1 MSGLKIQARKLE
13 EAAELFAT
21 ANGFAAQTYQGLT
34 DAVGDFAGMAGDDY
48 TSDDFVSTYDEAA
61 QAAVDGLRELV
72 GGLAGMSRLLWMT
85 AGNHRSANRAS
96 VYQSNPPVHE
106 GGQHDDLPDSTVTV
120 ASASVPTAKGAEN
133 ADTPALWDLITDYL
147 EGWTWP
153 GASTGTLRTAA
164 SSWRQVQTMLDT
176 MLMPYLESAESQL
189 EAQRSPEVAD
199 VRTVIAD
206 LKLDIEQLGLCCKD
220 LGDACDDYATRVD
233 AVRETVRGILQD
245 LAIEAGITVVAAGV
259 VTFFTAGIGA
269 GGGAA
274 IAGWRLASAA
284 RRVIKAFTAMRAA
297 VKVAAVA
304 RLTRVASKVPLIGR
318 RFRRISDA
326 ANVARAAKY
335 KDALR
340 RAMGKPATR
349 DPKLSRLMDE
359 MWRDNAKI
367 GNGSTAAAVRHE
379 IATGKPVGGVFHTQ
393 KAQDMI
399 RALEKW
405 LRNNPEATP
414 GDRAAAENVIK
425 DLRDA
430 LAGN

>member
-1 MSGLKIQARKLE
+1 MTVKVQATRL
-13 EAAELFAT
+13 EAAADHFAT

-34 DAVGDFAGMAGDDY
+34 DAVGGFSGMAGDDY
-48 TSDDFVSTYDEAA
+48 TSDEFVSSYDEAA
-61 QAAVDGLRELV
+61 QAAVDGVRELV
-72 GGLAGMSRLLWMT
+72 AALAGMARLLWMT

-96 VYQSNPPVHE
+96 VYQANPPVYA
-106 GGQHDDLPDSTVTV
+106 GGQFDDLPDTTVTV
-120 ASASVPTAKGAEN
+120 CSVVVPTAKGAESS
-133 ADTPALWDLITDYL
+133 DTPALWDLITDYL

-153 GASTGTLRTAA
+153 GANTGTLRSAA
-164 SSWRQVQTMLDT
+164 SSWRQLQTMLDT
-176 MLMPYLESAESQL
+176 MLVPCLEAAESEL
-189 EAQRSPEVAD
+189 EGQRSPEIAD

-206 LKLDIEQLGLCCKD
+206 LKLDIEQLGLHCKD

-233 AVRETVRGILQD
+233 TVKETVKGILQD

-259 VTFFTAGIGA
+259 VTFFTAGLGA

-274 IAGWRLASAA
+274 VAGWRLASAA

-304 RLTRVASKVPLIGR
+304 KLTRVASKVPLIGR

-326 ANVARAAKY
+326 ANVAKHARY

-379 IATGKPVGGVFHTQ
+379 LATGKPVGGVFHTQ

>member
-1 MSGLKIQARKLE
+1 MTVKVQAIRL
-13 EAAELFAT
+13 EAAADHFAT

-34 DAVGDFAGMAGDDY
+34 DAVGGFSGMAGDDY
-48 TSDDFVSTYDEAA
+48 TSDEFVSSYDEAA
-61 QAAVDGLRELV
+61 QAAVDGVRELV
-72 GGLAGMSRLLWMT
+72 AALAGMARLLWMT

-96 VYQSNPPVHE
+96 VYQANPPVYD
-106 GGQHDDLPDSTVTV
+106 GGQFDDLPDTTVTV
-120 ASASVPTAKGAEN
+120 GSVAVPTAKGAESS
-133 ADTPALWDLITDYL
+133 DTPALWDLITDYL

-153 GASTGTLRTAA
+153 GANTGTLRSAA
-164 SSWRQVQTMLDT
+164 SSWRQLQTMLDT
-176 MLMPYLESAESQL
+176 MLVPCLEAAESEL
-189 EAQRSPEVAD
+189 EGQRSPEIAD

-206 LKLDIEQLGLCCKD
+206 LKLDIEQLGLHCKD

-233 AVRETVRGILQD
+233 TVKDTVKGILQD

-259 VTFFTAGIGA
+259 VTFFTAGLGA

-274 IAGWRLASAA
+274 VAGWRLASAA
-284 RRVIKAFTAMRAA
+284 RRVIKAFMAMRAA

-304 RLTRVASKVPLIGR
+304 KLTRVASKVPLIGR

-326 ANVARAAKY
+326 ANVAKHARY

-379 IATGKPVGGVFHTQ
+379 LATGKPVGGVFHTQ

-405 LRNNPEATP
+405 LRSNPEATP

>member
-1 MSGLKIQARKLE
+1 MTVKIQARRL
-13 EAAELFAT
+13 EAAAESFGY
-21 ANGFAAQTYQGLT
+21 ANGFAAQTYQGLS
-34 DAVGDFAGMAGDDY
+34 DAVSGFAGMAGDDY
-48 TSDDFVSTYDEAA
+48 TSDEFVANYDDAA
-61 QAAVDGLRELV
+61 QAVIDGWRDLV
-72 GGLAGMSRLLWMT
+72 AGLAGMSRLLWMT
-85 AGNHRSANRAS
+85 AGNHRSANKAS
-96 VYQSNPPVHE
+96 VYQANPPVYD
-106 GGQHDDLPDSTVTV
+106 GDQFDALPDSTVTV
-120 ASASVPTAKGAEN
+120 GSVSVPTAKGAESS
-133 ADTPALWDLITDYL
+133 DTPALWDLITDYL

-153 GASTGTLRTAA
+153 GADTGTLRTAA
-164 SSWRQVQTMLDT
+164 SSWRQLETTLDAL
-176 MLMPYLESAESQL
+176 LMPYLDSAESQL
-189 EAQRSPEVAD
+189 EGQRSPEIAD

-220 LGDACDDYATRVD
+220 LGDACENYATRVE
-233 AVRETVRGILQD
+233 AVREAVRGILKD

-259 VTFFTAGIGA
+259 ITFFTAGLGA

-274 IAGWRLASAA
+274 VAGWRLAAA
-284 RRVIKAFTAMRAA
+284 GRRVIHAFTAMKAA

-304 RLTRVASKVPLIGR
+304 RLMRVASKVPLIGK
-318 RFRRISDA
+318 RFKRISEA
-326 ANVARAAKY
+326 ANVAKHAKY

-340 RAMGKPATR
+340 RAMGKPATK
-349 DPKLSRLMDE
+349 DPKLSHLMDE

-379 IATGKPVGGVFHTQ
+379 LATGKPVGGAFHSQ
-393 KAQDMI
+393 KARDMI
-399 RALEKW
+399 RSLEKW

>member
-1 MSGLKIQARKLE
+1 MTVKVQAIRL
-13 EAAELFAT
+13 EAAADHFAT

-34 DAVGDFAGMAGDDY
+34 DAVGGFSGMAGDDY
-48 TSDDFVSTYDEAA
+48 TSDEFVSSYDEAA
-61 QAAVDGLRELV
+61 QAAVDGVRELV
-72 GGLAGMSRLLWMT
+72 AALAGMVRLLWMT

-96 VYQSNPPVHE
+96 VYQANPPVYD
-106 GGQHDDLPDSTVTV
+106 GGQFDDLPDTTVTV
-120 ASASVPTAKGAEN
+120 GSVAVPTAKGAESS
-133 ADTPALWDLITDYL
+133 DTPALWDLITDYL

-153 GASTGTLRTAA
+153 GANTGTLRSAA
-164 SSWRQVQTMLDT
+164 SSWRQLQTMLDT
-176 MLMPYLESAESQL
+176 MLVPCLEAAESEL
-189 EAQRSPEVAD
+189 EGQRSPEIAD

-206 LKLDIEQLGLCCKD
+206 LKLDIEQLGLHCKD

-233 AVRETVRGILQD
+233 TVKETVKGILQD

-259 VTFFTAGIGA
+259 VTFFTAGLGA

-274 IAGWRLASAA
+274 VAGWRLASAA
-284 RRVIKAFTAMRAA
+284 RRVIKAFMAMRAA

-304 RLTRVASKVPLIGR
+304 KLTRVASKVPLIGR

-326 ANVARAAKY
+326 ANVAKHARY

-379 IATGKPVGGVFHTQ
+379 LATGKPVGGVFHTQ

-405 LRNNPEATP
+405 LRSNPEATP

>member
-1 MSGLKIQARKLE
+1 MTVKVQAIRL
-13 EAAELFAT
+13 EAAADHFAT

-34 DAVGDFAGMAGDDY
+34 DAVGGFSGMAGDDY
-48 TSDDFVSTYDEAA
+48 TSDEFVSSYDEAA
-61 QAAVDGLRELV
+61 QAAVDGVRELV
-72 GGLAGMSRLLWMT
+72 AALAGMARLLWMT

-96 VYQSNPPVHE
+96 VYQANPPVYD
-106 GGQHDDLPDSTVTV
+106 GGQFDDLPDTTVTV
-120 ASASVPTAKGAEN
+120 GSVAVPTAKGAESS
-133 ADTPALWDLITDYL
+133 DTPALWDLITDYL

-153 GASTGTLRTAA
+153 GANTGTLRSAA
-164 SSWRQVQTMLDT
+164 SSWRQLQTMLDT
-176 MLMPYLESAESQL
+176 MLVPCLEAAESEL
-189 EAQRSPEVAD
+189 EGQRSPEIAD

-206 LKLDIEQLGLCCKD
+206 LKLDIEQLGLHCKD

-233 AVRETVRGILQD
+233 TVKETVKGILQD

-259 VTFFTAGIGA
+259 VTFFTAGLGA

-274 IAGWRLASAA
+274 VAGWRLASAA
-284 RRVIKAFTAMRAA
+284 RRVIKAFMAMRAA

-304 RLTRVASKVPLIGR
+304 KLTRVASKVPLIGR

-326 ANVARAAKY
+326 ANVAKHARY

-379 IATGKPVGGVFHTQ
+379 LATGKPVGGVFHTQ

>member
-1 MSGLKIQARKLE
+1 MTVKVQAIRL
-13 EAAELFAT
+13 EAAADHFAT

-34 DAVGDFAGMAGDDY
+34 DAVGGFSGMAGDDY
-48 TSDDFVSTYDEAA
+48 TSDEFVSSYDEAA
-61 QAAVDGLRELV
+61 QAAVDGVRELV
-72 GGLAGMSRLLWMT
+72 AALAGMARLLWMT

-96 VYQSNPPVHE
+96 VYQANPPVYD
-106 GGQHDDLPDSTVTV
+106 GGQFDDLPDTTVTV
-120 ASASVPTAKGAEN
+120 GSVAVPTAKGAESS
-133 ADTPALWDLITDYL
+133 DTPALWDLITDYL

-153 GASTGTLRTAA
+153 GANTGTLRSAA
-164 SSWRQVQTMLDT
+164 SSWRQLQTMLDT
-176 MLMPYLESAESQL
+176 MLVPCLEAAESEL
-189 EAQRSPEVAD
+189 EGQRSPEIAD

-206 LKLDIEQLGLCCKD
+206 LKLDIEQLGLHCKD
-220 LGDACDDYATRVD
+220 LGDACDDYATHVD
-233 AVRETVRGILQD
+233 TVKETVKGILQD

-259 VTFFTAGIGA
+259 VTFFTAGLGA

-274 IAGWRLASAA
+274 VAGWRLASAA

-304 RLTRVASKVPLIGR
+304 KLTRVASKVPLIGR

-326 ANVARAAKY
+326 ANVAKHARY

-349 DPKLSRLMDE
+349 NPKLSRLMDE

-379 IATGKPVGGVFHTQ
+379 LATGKPVGGVFHTQ

>member
-1 MSGLKIQARKLE
+1 MTVKVQAIRL
-13 EAAELFAT
+13 EAAADHFAT

-34 DAVGDFAGMAGDDY
+34 DAVGGFSGMAGDDY
-48 TSDDFVSTYDEAA
+48 TSDEFVSSYDEAA
-61 QAAVDGLRELV
+61 QAAVDGVRELV
-72 GGLAGMSRLLWMT
+72 AALAGMARLLWMT

-96 VYQSNPPVHE
+96 VYQANPPVYD
-106 GGQHDDLPDSTVTV
+106 GGQFDDLPDTTVTV
-120 ASASVPTAKGAEN
+120 GSVAVPTAKGAESS
-133 ADTPALWDLITDYL
+133 DTPALWDLITDYL

-153 GASTGTLRTAA
+153 GANTGTLRSAA
-164 SSWRQVQTMLDT
+164 SSWRQLQTMLDT
-176 MLMPYLESAESQL
+176 MLVPCLEAAESEL
-189 EAQRSPEVAD
+189 EGQRSPEIAD

-206 LKLDIEQLGLCCKD
+206 LKLDIEQLGLHCKD

-233 AVRETVRGILQD
+233 TVKETVKGILQD

-259 VTFFTAGIGA
+259 VTFFTAGLGA

-274 IAGWRLASAA
+274 VAGWRLASAA

-304 RLTRVASKVPLIGR
+304 KLTRVASKVPLIGR

-326 ANVARAAKY
+326 ANVAKHARY

-379 IATGKPVGGVFHTQ
+379 LATGKPVGGVFHTQ

>member
-1 MSGLKIQARKLE
+1 MTVKVQAIRL
-13 EAAELFAT
+13 EAAADHFAT

-34 DAVGDFAGMAGDDY
+34 DAVGGFSGMAGDDY
-48 TSDDFVSTYDEAA
+48 TSDEFVSSYDEAA
-61 QAAVDGLRELV
+61 QAAVDGVRELV
-72 GGLAGMSRLLWMT
+72 AALAGMARLLWMT

-96 VYQSNPPVHE
+96 VYQANPPVYD
-106 GGQHDDLPDSTVTV
+106 GGQFDDLPDTTVTV
-120 ASASVPTAKGAEN
+120 GSVAVPTAKGAESS
-133 ADTPALWDLITDYL
+133 DTPALWDLITDYL

-153 GASTGTLRTAA
+153 GANTGTLRSAA
-164 SSWRQVQTMLDT
+164 SSWRQLQTMLDT
-176 MLMPYLESAESQL
+176 MLVPCLEAAESEL
-189 EAQRSPEVAD
+189 EGQRSPEIAD

-206 LKLDIEQLGLCCKD
+206 LKLDIEQLGLHCKD

-233 AVRETVRGILQD
+233 TVKDTVKGILQD

-259 VTFFTAGIGA
+259 VTFFTAGLGA

-274 IAGWRLASAA
+274 VAGWRLASAA
-284 RRVIKAFTAMRAA
+284 RRVIKAFMAMRAA

-304 RLTRVASKVPLIGR
+304 KLTRVASKVPLIGR

-326 ANVARAAKY
+326 ANVAKHARY

-379 IATGKPVGGVFHTQ
+379 LATGKPVGGVFHTQ

>member
-1 MSGLKIQARKLE
+1 MTVKVQARSL
-13 EAAELFAT
+13 EAAAEHFAT
-21 ANGFAAQTYQGLT
+21 ANGFAAQTYRGLA
-34 DAVGDFAGMAGDDY
+34 DAVAGFSGMAGDDY
-48 TSDDFVSTYDEAA
+48 TSDEFVSTYDEAA
-61 QAAVDGLRELV
+61 QAAVDALRELV
-72 GGLAGMSRLLWMT
+72 GGLAGMARLLWMT
-85 AGNHRSANRAS
+85 AGNHRSANQAS
-96 VYQSNPPVHE
+96 VYQANPPVYD
-106 GGQHDDLPDSTVTV
+106 GGQFDDLPDSTVTV
-120 ASASVPTAKGAEN
+120 GSVSVPTAKGAESS
-133 ADTPALWDLITDYL
+133 DTPALWDLITDYL

-153 GASTGTLRTAA
+153 GANTGTLRTAA
-164 SSWRQVQTMLDT
+164 SSWRQLQTMLDS
-176 MLMPYLESAESQL
+176 MLMPYLEAAESQL
-189 EAQRSPEVAD
+189 EGQRSPEIAD

-206 LKLDIEQLGLCCKD
+206 LKLDVEQLGLACKD
-220 LGDACDDYATRVD
+220 VGDACDDYATRVD
-233 AVRETVRGILQD
+233 TVKETVRGILQD
-245 LAIEAGITVVAAGV
+245 LAVEAGITVVAAGI
-259 VTFFTAGIGA
+259 VTFFTAGVGA

-304 RLTRVASKVPLIGR
+304 KLTRVASKVPLIGR
-318 RFRRISDA
+318 RFERISDA
-326 ANVARAAKY
+326 ANVAKHATY

-359 MWRDNAKI
+359 MWRDNATI

-379 IATGKPVGGVFHTQ
+379 LATGKPVGGVFHTQ

>member
-1 MSGLKIQARKLE
+1 MTVKVQAIRL
-13 EAAELFAT
+13 EAAADHFAT

-34 DAVGDFAGMAGDDY
+34 DAVGGFSGMAGDDY
-48 TSDDFVSTYDEAA
+48 TSDEFVSSYDEAA
-61 QAAVDGLRELV
+61 QAAVDGVRELV
-72 GGLAGMSRLLWMT
+72 AALAGMAHLLWMT

-96 VYQSNPPVHE
+96 VYQANPPVYD
-106 GGQHDDLPDSTVTV
+106 GGQFDDLPDTTVTV
-120 ASASVPTAKGAEN
+120 GSVAVPTAKGAESS
-133 ADTPALWDLITDYL
+133 DTPALWDLITDYL

-153 GASTGTLRTAA
+153 GANTGTLRSAA
-164 SSWRQVQTMLDT
+164 SSWRQLQTMLDT
-176 MLMPYLESAESQL
+176 MLVPCLEAAESEL
-189 EAQRSPEVAD
+189 EGQRSPEIAD

-206 LKLDIEQLGLCCKD
+206 LKLDIEQLGLHCKD

-233 AVRETVRGILQD
+233 TVKETVKGILQD

-259 VTFFTAGIGA
+259 VTFFTAGLGA

-274 IAGWRLASAA
+274 VAGWRLASAA

-304 RLTRVASKVPLIGR
+304 KLTRVASKVPLIGR

-326 ANVARAAKY
+326 ANVAKHARY

-379 IATGKPVGGVFHTQ
+379 LATGKPVGGVFHTQ